1 MDDGL
6 CRRICVTQIPS
17 ARKPENVDNARIN
30 NSVARRAGVPF
41 SFATFLLG
49 KQKKSRFQKNK
60 NHERIQ
66 SPRQRNGNKKSY
78 IM

>member
-17 ARKPENVDNARIN
+17 ARKTAHGDNVRIN
-30 NSVARRAGVPF
+30 NTVARRAGVPF

-49 KQKKSRFQKNK
+49 KQKKSRFKNSIEVNAQKIFTEEF
-60 NHERIQ
+60 NHD
-66 SPRQRNGNKKSY
+66 
-78 IM
+78 

>member
-17 ARKPENVDNARIN
+17 ARRLAAFDNVRIN
-30 NSVARRAGVPF
+30 NTVARRAGVPF

-49 KQKKSRFQKNK
+49 KQKKSRFKNSIEVNAQKIFTEEF
-60 NHERIQ
+60 NHD
-66 SPRQRNGNKKSY
+66 
-78 IM
+78 